1 MTILQFMDKFHLT
14 NQKKVEEWLQKGL
27 IPGAKLDNETNQW
40 VISEHTYP
48 PYTKARA
55 KNADAIYVSIV
66 NACLNQKSV
75 CAKLYH
81 LTEEQFS
88 VYIKTLNAEGLITIQ
103 NIDGVDYYFAT
114 PQSKKYIDDKKG
126 LQKHVKNFIRI
137 ASAATTNISTELLFE
152 HVGDML
158 SGA

>member
-14 NQKKVEEWLQKGL
+14 NQRNSLKDFTHKNGL
-27 IPGAKLDNETNQW
+27 D
-40 VISEHTYP
+40 
-48 PYTKARA
+48 
-55 KNADAIYVSIV
+55 YVSIV

-137 ASAATTNISTELLFE
+137 ASAAATNISTELLFE